1 MLLTGID
8 IVEIERFEKSFAR
21 ESFFEKTYGEIEKE
35 YLEKLSDNRKIQSAA
50 AFFAAK
56 EAFGKAFGQGI
67 FKYPLSLVQVAHR
80 KSGRPYLVIDK
91 KVAETVDFKDFQIDI
106 SLSHSENFA
115 VAVVTAFGGD

>member
-8 IVEIERFEKSFAR
+8 LVEIERIKKSFKNP
-21 ESFFEKTYGEIEKE
+21 SFFEKTYGEIEKK
-35 YLEKLSDNRKIQSAA
+35 YLEGLSGDRKYQSAA
-50 AFFAAK
+50 AYFAAK
-56 EAFGKAFGQGI
+56 EAFAKAFGQGI